1 MHISLLLNYVSCL
14 GSVDDPTSFRMA
26 GGLVSASIALILF
39 IGLKSVLTGYR
50 KSLAIVLVVVAI
62 TQFTNMIL
70 ETFANDFYMNS
81 GGIMTGINTL
91 MAMMMLFF
99 LIQRHSLR
107 EYTITETGYE
117 QVEPRS
123 DEHEKAKAWQEKDQ
137 EVKEIPQSIFKRSI
151 TDIIKGRKP
160 VPIRKFT
167 QNLETTSYA
176 SLDLLDDDEGYEYEE
191 DEDEWWTELSYLPS
205 FIPQNTWKGVKE
217 IMATGLEIDFY
228 KDIHQMKLSLG
239 EINKSLQGI
248 AKSLKEKNEL
258 EKNKWKRLE

>member
-1 MHISLLLNYVSCL
+1 MKLDWKLTILTITLWVVLLPLFSIVHEYGHAYSCFIQGNEFEMHISLLLNYVSCL
-14 GSVDDPTSFRMA
+14 GSVDDPMSFRMA
-26 GGLVSASIALILF
+26 GGLISASVALILF

-62 TQFTNMIL
+62 TQFTNMIM

-81 GGIMTGINTL
+81 GGIMTGVNTL

-117 QVEPRS
+117 QVEAEDDQVEERS
-123 DEHEKAKAWQEKDQ
+123 EGHAKAKAWQE
-137 EVKEIPQSIFKRSI
+137 KEIPQSIFKRSI

-160 VPIRKFT
+160 TPIRKYT

-176 SLDLLDDDEGYEYEE
+176 SLDLLDEDAYDNYEE
-191 DEDEWWTELSYLPS
+191 EEE
-205 FIPQNTWKGVKE
+205 
-217 IMATGLEIDFY
+217 
-228 KDIHQMKLSLG
+228 
-239 EINKSLQGI
+239 
-248 AKSLKEKNEL
+248 
-258 EKNKWKRLE
+258 

>member
-1 MHISLLLNYVSCL
+1 MKLDRKLTILTITLWVVLLPLFSIAHEYGHAYSCYIQGNEYEMHISLLLNYVSCL

-50 KSLAIVLVVVAI
+50 KSLAIVLVVVVI

-70 ETFANDFYMNS
+70 ETFANDFYINS

-91 MAMMMLFF
+91 MALLMLFF

-137 EVKEIPQSIFKRSI
+137 EQKEIPQSIFKRSI

-176 SLDLLDDDEGYEYEE
+176 SLDLLDE
-191 DEDEWWTELSYLPS
+191 DAYDNY
-205 FIPQNTWKGVKE
+205 
-217 IMATGLEIDFY
+217 
-228 KDIHQMKLSLG
+228 
-239 EINKSLQGI
+239 
-248 AKSLKEKNEL
+248 
-258 EKNKWKRLE
+258 